1 MFPKTKPRISRI
13 NTNLF
18 LNSCISRSFA
28 AKIPHLRSSAQNLRQ
43 NAQPFPKQ
51 PISCTLIGMKT
62 LLRLC
67 ICLTAL
73 AASAQHLVD
82 QKTFDAIA
90 TEYSGE
96 GAQENTRRIVEY
108 HRIQGSPMMT
118 AVAHEVVDAQLK
130 IYGIVAFLEQFPSD
144 GKTKYGTYIS
154 PMGWDM
160 HSGELWVESVGDA
173 KDFKP
178 ILLCRYSEV
187 PMCVST
193 YSKSGDWRGELV
205 DVGSGT
211 SDANYQGIDL
221 RGKVALAS
229 GYAAN
234 VVRQAVLKHGAVG
247 VVIYPDA
254 ADRPDHPDLVRYNGI
269 WPRAEELDKTSGG
282 FQISRNQ
289 YERLKSL
296 MQHGPVRVHG
306 RILAPLGPGKLTLVH
321 AYIRGT
327 ENPEREVLITGHL
340 DHPKWSANDNA
351 SGSGA
356 MMEAARTLQA
366 LITAKKLAPPKLTIH
381 FMWVPE
387 YFGTLAYI
395 SNHSEARRCDSPW
408 DDPRKQPTYA
418 VHPGKSCV
426 VANINMDMV
435 GEDTVKTNSRF
446 YFTKSPDSV
455 PSFLDGLLSD
465 VLEQTREADLYAMT
479 GTRNY
484 WLPEAIA
491 YTQGSDHDVFLGLG
505 VPSTMLGHDP
515 DWTHH
520 SSEDK
525 IDKTDASEF
534 RRVGVFASAAA
545 YFLST
550 ASGADTE
557 KLNAME
563 HASRASEL
571 AHRLAADAGSNPAAH
586 RIIENQKQFETASK
600 GLISVLQPPPHKYTK
615 WLDEDVRGSI
625 PVGPHRLAIL
635 PLDASAFE
643 GVSAEDGKWLAEQEA
658 RFSSDS
664 EGLATKANFGLIS
677 FEAVNFM
684 DGHRSTAEIANLL
697 SAEYLLDIDQAWVDR
712 LVSILEKQK
721 LVAK

>member
-1 MFPKTKPRISRI
+1 M
-13 NTNLF
+13 
-18 LNSCISRSFA
+18 
-28 AKIPHLRSSAQNLRQ
+28 KI
-43 NAQPFPKQ
+43 F
-51 PISCTLIGMKT
+51 
-62 LLRLC
+62 LRLC

-118 AVAHEVVDAQLK
+118 AVAEQVVLPRLKAAGLDAK
-130 IYGIVAFLEQFPSD
+130 IEQFTSD
-144 GKTKYGTYIS
+144 GKTRYGTYIS

-160 HSGELWVESVGDA
+160 RGGELWVENVAGA
-173 KDFKP
+173 KAFKP
-178 ILLCRYSEV
+178 IMLCRYADV

-193 YSKSGDWRGELV
+193 YSKGGEWSGELV

-211 SDANYQGIDL
+211 SDANYQGVDV

-234 VVRQAVLKHGAVG
+234 VVREAVIKHGAIG
-247 VVIYPDA
+247 VVIYPSA
-254 ADRPDHPDLVRYNGI
+254 QDRPDHPDLVRYNGI
-269 WPRAEELDKTSGG
+269 WPRSEELDKTSGG

-289 YERLKSL
+289 YDMLKAL
-296 MQHGPVRVHG
+296 MQQGAVRVHG
-306 RILAPLGPGKLTLVH
+306 KINATLGPGKLTLVH

-327 ENPEREVLITGHL
+327 EHPEREILVTGHL

-356 MMEAARTLQA
+356 MMEAARALQA

-387 YFGTLAYI
+387 YFGTLAYV
-395 SNHSEARRCDSPW
+395 SNHPEARRCDAPW
-408 DDPRKQPTYA
+408 DDPRNKPDA
-418 VHPGKSCV
+418 FAAGKSCI
-426 VANINMDMV
+426 VANINTDMV

-465 VLEQTREADLYAMT
+465 VLAQTREADLYAMT

-534 RRVGVFASAAA
+534 RRVGAFASAAA
-545 YFLST
+545 YFLALDNPASWHRLT
-550 ASGADTE
+550 AAQ
-557 KLNAME
+557 
-563 HASRASEL
+563 HASRVSEL
-571 AHRLAADAGSNPAAH
+571 SSRVAIRAGSPTESSPT
-586 RIIENQKQFETASK
+586 RINREQLANEIRLLNLTTQPSDKVNDISIGGAINLKQ
-600 GLISVLQPPPHKYTK
+600 
-615 WLDEDVRGSI
+615 GS
-625 PVGPHRLAIL
+625 GPSRLTIL

-643 GVSAEDGKWLAEQEA
+643 GVSPEDGKWLAEQEA

-684 DGHRSTAEIANLL
+684 NGRRSTSEIADLI
-697 SAEYLLDIDQAWVDR
+697 SAEYLIDIDQAWVDR

>member
-1 MFPKTKPRISRI
+1 
-13 NTNLF
+13 
-18 LNSCISRSFA
+18 
-28 AKIPHLRSSAQNLRQ
+28 
-43 NAQPFPKQ
+43 
-51 PISCTLIGMKT
+51 MKT
-62 LLRLC
+62 LLRFC

-73 AASAQHLVD
+73 AASAQHLVK
-82 QKTFDAIA
+82 QQTFDAIA

-108 HRIQGSPMMT
+108 HRIQGSPMMA
-118 AVAHEVVDAQLK
+118 AVAEQVVLPRLKAAGLDAK
-130 IYGIVAFLEQFPSD
+130 IEQFTSD
-144 GKTKYGTYIS
+144 GKTRYGTYIS

-160 HSGELWVESVGDA
+160 RGGELWVENVAGA
-173 KDFKP
+173 QNKDFKP
-178 ILLCRYSEV
+178 IMLCRYADV

-193 YSKSGDWRGELV
+193 YSKGGDWSGELV

-211 SDANYQGIDL
+211 SDASYQGVDI

-234 VVRQAVLKHGAVG
+234 VVREAVIKHGAIG
-247 VVIYPDA
+247 VVIYPADS
-254 ADRPDHPDLVRYNGI
+254 DRPDHPDMIRYNGI

-289 YERLKSL
+289 YDMLKAL
-296 MQHGPVRVHG
+296 MHEGAVRVHG
-306 RILAPLGPGKLTLVH
+306 KIDATLGPGKLTLVH

-327 ENPEREVLITGHL
+327 EHPEREILVTGHL

-356 MMEAARTLQA
+356 MMEAARALQTLIA
-366 LITAKKLAPPKLTIH
+366 TKKLAPPKLTIH

-387 YFGTLAYI
+387 YFGTLAYV
-395 SNHSEARRCDSPW
+395 SNHKELKFCSNFYEPNGD
-408 DDPRKQPTYA
+408 Q
-418 VHPGKSCV
+418 CV
-426 VANINMDMV
+426 LANINMDMV

-446 YFTKSPDSV
+446 YFTRVPDSV
-455 PSFLDGLLSD
+455 PFFLNAVMSD
-465 VLEQTREADLYAMT
+465 VLQQTREAGLYAQT

-484 WLPEAIA
+484 WQPEAIP

-505 VPSTMLGHDP
+505 IPATMLGHDP

-520 SSEDK
+520 TSDDK

-534 RRVGVFASAAA
+534 RRVGTFASAATWLMA
-545 YFLST
+545 T
-550 ASGADTE
+550 ADTQSW
-557 KLNAME
+557 KQI
-563 HASRASEL
+563 RAGAFADRVAEL
-571 AHRLAADAGSNPAAH
+571 AGRVAQDSASTTAVKRMLKNREEFEAQSDRMEALTPQPGAARNRTSAASAV
-586 RIIENQKQFETASK
+586 TS
-600 GLISVLQPPPHKYTK
+600 
-615 WLDEDVRGSI
+615 
-625 PVGPHRLAIL
+625 GPHRLTIL

-664 EGLATKANFGLIS
+664 EGLAAKPNFGLIS

-684 DGHRSTAEIANLL
+684 NGHRSTAEIADLL
-697 SAEYLLDIDQAWVDR
+697 SAEYLMDIDQAWVDR

>member
-1 MFPKTKPRISRI
+1 
-13 NTNLF
+13 
-18 LNSCISRSFA
+18 
-28 AKIPHLRSSAQNLRQ
+28 
-43 NAQPFPKQ
+43 
-51 PISCTLIGMKT
+51 MKT
-62 LLRLC
+62 LLRFCLC
-67 ICLTAL
+67 FTAV

-96 GAQENTRRIVEY
+96 AAQENTRRIVEY
-108 HRIQGSPMMT
+108 HRIQGSPMMA
-118 AVAHEVVDAQLK
+118 AVADQVVLPRLKAAGLDAK
-130 IYGIVAFLEQFPSD
+130 IEQFPSD

-160 HSGELWVESVGDA
+160 RGGELWVEGVKTEGGA
-173 KDFKP
+173 QNNAFKP
-178 ILLCRYSEV
+178 IMLCRYADV

-193 YSKSGDWRGELV
+193 YSKGGEWSGELV
-205 DVGSGT
+205 EVGSGT
-211 SDANYQGIDL
+211 SDASYQGIDV

-234 VVRQAVLKHGAVG
+234 VVREAVLKHGAVG
-247 VVIYPDA
+247 VVIYPSA
-254 ADRPDHPDLVRYNGI
+254 QDRPDHPDLVRYNGI

-289 YERLKSL
+289 YDMLKSL
-296 MQHGPVRVHG
+296 MQQGTVRVHG
-306 RILAPLGPGKLTLVH
+306 KIDATLGPGKLTLVH

-327 ENPEREVLITGHL
+327 EHPEREILISGHL

-356 MMEAARTLQA
+356 MMEAARALQTLIA
-366 LITAKKLAPPKLTIH
+366 AKKLAPPKLTIH

-387 YFGTLAYI
+387 YFGTLAYVT
-395 SNHSEARRCDSPW
+395 NHPEARRCDTPW
-408 DDPRKQPTYA
+408 DDPRNKADAYA
-418 VHPGKSCV
+418 AGKPCI
-426 VANINMDMV
+426 VANINTDMV

-446 YFTKSPDSV
+446 YFTKTPDSV
-455 PSFLDGLLSD
+455 PSFMDGLLSD

-491 YTQGSDHDVFLGLG
+491 YTQGSDHDVFLALG

-534 RRVGVFASAAA
+534 RRVGVFASAAG
-545 YFLST
+545 YLLSMDNP
-550 ASGADTE
+550 ASWHRLIA
-557 KLNAME
+557 AQ
-563 HASRASEL
+563 HASRVAEL
-571 AHRLAADAGSNPAAH
+571 SSRVAIHAGSQTESSPMRVNREQLANEIKLLNLSIDVSNKVH
-586 RIIENQKQFETASK
+586 D
-600 GLISVLQPPPHKYTK
+600 ISIG
-615 WLDEDVRGSI
+615 GSMNLK
-625 PVGPHRLAIL
+625 PGPHRLTIL
-635 PLDASAFE
+635 PLDASAWE
-643 GVSAEDGKWLAEQEA
+643 GVNAEDGKWLAEQEA

-664 EGLATKANFGLIS
+664 EGLSTKANFGLIS
-677 FEAVNFM
+677 FEAINFM
-684 DGHRSTAEIANLL
+684 DGHRSTAEIADLI
-697 SAEYLLDIDQAWVDR
+697 SAEYLIDIDQAWVDR